1 MIQTVEN
8 GTNRRFLLLVSF
20 QQYVFTSV
28 ELKRLKRK
36 ILSFSKGGK

>member
-8 GTNRRFLLLVSF
+8 GTDRRFLPLVSF
-20 QQYVFTSV
+20 QQYVCTSV